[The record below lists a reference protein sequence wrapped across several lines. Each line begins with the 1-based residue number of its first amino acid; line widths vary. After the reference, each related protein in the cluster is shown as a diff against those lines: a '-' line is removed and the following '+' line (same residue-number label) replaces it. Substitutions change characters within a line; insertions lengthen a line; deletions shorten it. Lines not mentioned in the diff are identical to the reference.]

1 MGIEPTDHDSRSS
14 PAGFEDQA
22 RHQTGST
29 SRHGSIPLHFSFSL
43 GLISPSSLYSQA
55 FGNENYSQP
64 KSRA

>member
-29 SRHGSIPLHFSFSL
+29 SHHGSILPHFSFSL
-43 GLISPSSLYSQA
+43 GSISPTSLYSQPTE
-55 FGNENYSQP
+55 NEDYS
-64 KSRA
+64 